1 MCPGKVTDVR
11 RAVPLLVAGALAAA
25 AAPQAVAID
34 GVTIHRETDPALVG
48 APVHFTAS
56 PSGAADGLVLYDWG
70 LECDASGPFDWTTN
84 TASGGFDRVFDTP
97 GQHAVCVR
105 AHDYSSAH
113 ADTTTFNVAVPGNRP
128 PVAALTITPG
138 IAPVS
143 GLVTFDASGSHD
155 PDGDAL
161 HYRFDIDGEPGF
173 EVDNGS
179 NPKVTQTYV
188 SNAAFD
194 AGVQVTDPSGAQ
206 DATKAHLVI
215 GDPDPLKV
223 KLAAHARGRR
233 VQVTVTT
240 GRAVSVRI
248 EVRTPDATLVGS
260 KSGKVNKRA
269 HTFTV
274 TLKRSHPK
282 LVVTADATDVNGV
295 TARAVRRIKREAR

>member
-1 MCPGKVTDVR
+1 
-11 RAVPLLVAGALAAA
+11 
-25 AAPQAVAID
+25 
-34 GVTIHRETDPALVG
+34 
-48 APVHFTAS
+48 
-56 PSGAADGLVLYDWG
+56 
-70 LECDASGPFDWTTN
+70 
-84 TASGGFDRVFDTP
+84 ASGGFDRVFATP
-97 GQHAVCVR
+97 GEHSVCVK
-105 AHDYSSAH
+105 AYDNTTYFSDA
-113 ADTTTFNVAVPGNRP
+113 TTFNVAIPGNRK

-138 IAPVS
+138 IAPVGGQVS
-143 GLVTFDASGSHD
+143 FDASGSTD

-233 VQVTVTT
+233 VQVTLTT
-240 GRAVSVRI
+240 G
-248 EVRTPDATLVGS
+248 
-260 KSGKVNKRA
+260 
-269 HTFTV
+269 
-274 TLKRSHPK
+274 
-282 LVVTADATDVNGV
+282 
-295 TARAVRRIKREAR
+295 